1 MKCPIHK
8 NVPSFNGRIYRND
21 PFLDDVIK
29 RTDEWDDIEV
39 LYEV

>member
-1 MKCPIHK
+1 MGVSI
-8 NVPSFNGRIYRND
+8 RND